1 MASEHV
7 ELTIVLIF
15 TIGFTLAGIFG
26 YFAHRLKFSPLLG
39 YLLAGYLIGPYSPG
53 FVANIKISEQLAE
66 IGVILMMFG
75 VGLHFRIEDLLN
87 VRKIAIPGAIGQTA
101 VSTLLG
107 TFLMYVTGWPIEA
120 GVIIGLSVG
129 VASTVILVR
138 MLSENH
144 LLHTVKGHIAI
155 GWLLVEDLITVV
167 VLLFIPLM
175 ENFTH
180 GQAPTYLELFFSF
193 LKMTSK
199 FVLLITFMFTIGQK
213 IISYFIAS
221 VVSIHSHEL
230 FTVTILAITFVVATG
245 SSLIFGTSIA
255 LGSFIAGMIMGQ
267 TQVKNKISANA
278 LPLKNAFLVLFFLS
292 MGMLFDIKTI
302 YYHSAL
308 FLGLLAIILIVK
320 PVTAYMIAR
329 LLNHSKETALVLAIA
344 LGQIGE
350 FSFILVEEAPKLHLI
365 PEAGYDIVVACAI
378 ISIAINPFLFKFLF
392 NKKRYVRKK
401 KEVSFIN

>member
-245 SSLIFGTSIA
+245 SS
-255 LGSFIAGMIMGQ
+255 IAGMIMGQ

-350 FSFILVEEAPKLHLI
+350 FSFILVEEASKLHLI

>member
-221 VVSIHSHEL
+221 VVSIHCNNFGHHFCGCHGFFANFWNFYRFRL
-230 FTVTILAITFVVATG
+230 FYCRYDYG
-245 SSLIFGTSIA
+245 PN
-255 LGSFIAGMIMGQ
+255 AG
-267 TQVKNKISANA
+267 
-278 LPLKNAFLVLFFLS
+278 
-292 MGMLFDIKTI
+292 
-302 YYHSAL
+302 
-308 FLGLLAIILIVK
+308 
-320 PVTAYMIAR
+320 
-329 LLNHSKETALVLAIA
+329 
-344 LGQIGE
+344 
-350 FSFILVEEAPKLHLI
+350 
-365 PEAGYDIVVACAI
+365 
-378 ISIAINPFLFKFLF
+378 
-392 NKKRYVRKK
+392 KK
-401 KEVSFIN
+401 